1 MKVFMEKEP
10 MTDIQMKTCLLDIL
24 TNVDEWC
31 EAHGLRYYL
40 IYGTLLGAVR
50 HKGFIPWDDDIDIAM
65 PRKDYEIF
73 MTTFNES
80 QKNSRYK
87 AININ
92 NKKGYYLQFGKVIDT
107 TTLLIEHLNGGI
119 DLGVYIDVFPLDNL
133 CSSNCSSCDLE
144 EAQRLIKKLK
154 PFKDIM
160 NAKLHPWD
168 KKRTLLRNIIATVIS
183 CIPITKQFIIRKIE
197 QLARTYENVKSPEYV
212 GVVVFNIYRGR
223 EILKNEWFKEI
234 KRMEFEGRE
243 FNVPI
248 GYDAILTRTYG
259 DYMTPPPIK
268 DRKSHHDYEVYNIKL

>member
-1 MKVFMEKEP
+1 MNKMP
-10 MTDIQMKTCLLDIL
+10 MTDIEMKMCLLDIL
-24 TNVDEWC
+24 TYVDKWC
-31 EAHGLRYYL
+31 ISHKVQYYL

-73 MTTFNES
+73 MTKFNES

-92 NKKGYYLQFGKVIDT
+92 NKNGYYLQFGKVIDT

-133 CSSNCSSCDLE
+133 CSSNGSSYELE
-144 EAQRLIKKLK
+144 DAKRLIKKLK

-168 KKRTLLRNIIATVIS
+168 RKRTLLRNIIAMLIS
-183 CIPITKQFIIRKIE
+183 CIPISKQFIIRKIE
-197 QLARTYENVKSPEYV
+197 KLARTYENVKFPEYV
-212 GVVVFNIYRGR
+212 GIVVFNIYRGR

-259 DYMTPPPIK
+259 DYMTPPPVK
-268 DRKSHHDYEVYNIKL
+268 DRKSHHDYEVFSIK